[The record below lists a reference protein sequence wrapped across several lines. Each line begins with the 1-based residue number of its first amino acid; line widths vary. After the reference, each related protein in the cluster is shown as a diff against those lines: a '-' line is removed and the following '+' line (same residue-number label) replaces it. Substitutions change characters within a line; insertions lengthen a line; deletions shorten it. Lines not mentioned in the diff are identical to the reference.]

1 MTRSSMPTLHCDYD
15 GLCDE
20 WSIDYYE
27 VLARSV
33 GDTMITRSERAPG
46 WLSDRLYDYCP
57 EHKVEGENQ

>member
-27 VLARSV
+27 ITAYSV
-33 GDTMITRSERAPG
+33 GGTRITKAERAPG
-46 WLSDRLYDYCP
+46 WVSGRSSDYCP
-57 EHKVEGENQ
+57 EHVVEARSE